1 VLSQDAAHGALP
13 TLRAATSPEAGPG
26 SYFGPACMLGLK
38 GVPVEIGLPRPARDE
53 ATATRL
59 WSVAEQLTGV
69 AFTLPPRAGG
79 DALGAARPTS
89 SSSPAKER

>member
-1 VLSQDAAHGALP
+1 
-13 TLRAATSPEAGPG
+13 
-26 SYFGPACMLGLK
+26 MLGLK